1 MVNKCCIVGYRS
13 NHKGE
18 EIVPVF
24 SFPSDED
31 IKNHW
36 IKFVN
41 RKDFQPTSSAVFM
54 SPALNFLKAN
64 F

>member
-1 MVNKCCIVGYRS
+1 MVNKCCVVGYR
-13 NHKGE
+13 
-18 EIVPVF
+18 IVPVF

-41 RKDFQPTSSAVFM
+41 MKDLQPTPSAVFM
-54 SPALNFLKAN
+54 SSALNFLKAN